1 MDRILNRDRSNK
13 RHLDD
18 LVSRVTFKGRK
29 TGKTLVR
36 WSTTR
41 TTDIGLAEGFAL
53 KNWQLADDLDR
64 LISLETKTREEWL
77 RDGVDVGRAGTMIGT

>member
-1 MDRILNRDRSNK
+1 MVDHSDDRHRCRGS
-13 RHLDD
+13 
-18 LVSRVTFKGRK
+18 
-29 TGKTLVR
+29 
-36 WSTTR
+36 
-41 TTDIGLAEGFAL
+41 FAL